1 MNTKASTSENKPSNY
16 TFHLFDTTSVYWLN
30 CGCPHYRGNRGI
42 TAIPIPMSTFSRLYG
57 LNNSRP
63 IQVRLIERVIV
74 TYDRATV
81 HGRLNAVVAVL
92 RSRQDN
98 TTYDCQVLSVEDV
111 RRDLNWRRW
120 PSRALAATQPISATP
135 CLVRQ
140 TDVDALIGCPALYC
154 NIQLKI
160 DV

>member
-1 MNTKASTSENKPSNY
+1 
-16 TFHLFDTTSVYWLN
+16 
-30 CGCPHYRGNRGI
+30 
-42 TAIPIPMSTFSRLYG
+42 MSTFSRLYG

-111 RRDLNWRRW
+111 RRDLN
-120 PSRALAATQPISATP
+120 
-135 CLVRQ
+135 
-140 TDVDALIGCPALYC
+140 
-154 NIQLKI
+154 
-160 DV
+160 